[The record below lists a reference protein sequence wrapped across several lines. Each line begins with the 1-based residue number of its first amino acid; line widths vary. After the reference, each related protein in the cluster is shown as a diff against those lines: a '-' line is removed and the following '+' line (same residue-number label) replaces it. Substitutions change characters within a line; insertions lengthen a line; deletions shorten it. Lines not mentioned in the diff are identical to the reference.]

1 MEHEPHDHSMQDQ
14 SAGGHID
21 PVCGMT
27 VEEGPDAITMEYN
40 GTKYYFCGA
49 GCRRAFE
56 KDPEKY
62 LREGPSMH
70 M

>member
-1 MEHEPHDHSMQDQ
+1 MHEQHEQQPLAAGEHL
-14 SAGGHID
+14 D

-27 VEEGPDAITMEYN
+27 VEEGPDAITYKYKE
-40 GTKYYFCGA
+40 TVYYFCGN

-56 KDPEKY
+56 KDPEKF

>member
-1 MEHEPHDHSMQDQ
+1 MEHKHEMKQELGPGEHM
-14 SAGGHID
+14 D

-27 VEEGPDAITMEYN
+27 VEESEDAITLDYK
-40 GTKYYFCGA
+40 GTKYYFCAA

-56 KDPEKY
+56 KDPEKW
-62 LREGPSMH
+62 LRDGPQGH

>member
-1 MEHEPHDHSMQDQ
+1 MHQQQQGNPELAPGE
-14 SAGGHID
+14 HID

-27 VEEGPDAITMEYN
+27 VEEGQGAITLEYQ
-40 GTKYYFCGA
+40 GTTYYFCSN
-49 GCRRAFE
+49 GCRRSFE

-62 LREGPSMH
+62 LREGPQGH

>member
-1 MEHEPHDHSMQDQ
+1 MHHQHEAKQELGPDE
-14 SAGGHID
+14 HID

-27 VEEGPDAITMEYN
+27 VGEGPGAITFDYK
-40 GTKYYFCGA
+40 GAKYYFCSP

-56 KDPEKY
+56 KDPEKF
-62 LREGPSMH
+62 LRGGPQSH

>member
-1 MEHEPHDHSMQDQ
+1 MEQERNQEPLEANEHL
-14 SAGGHID
+14 D

-27 VEEGPDAITMEYN
+27 VEEGPGAITYDYN
-40 GTKYYFCGA
+40 NNTYYFCSN

-62 LREGPSMH
+62 LREGPSMK
-70 M
+70 MG

>member
-1 MEHEPHDHSMQDQ
+1 MEHQQHEQPNLGPGEHL
-14 SAGGHID
+14 D

-27 VEEGPDAITMEYN
+27 VEEGAGAITYEYN
-40 GTKYYFCGA
+40 NMTYYFCSN

-56 KDPEKY
+56 KDPEKF

>member
-1 MEHEPHDHSMQDQ
+1 MHEQHEQQPL
-14 SAGGHID
+14 AENEHID

-27 VEEGPDAITMEYN
+27 VEEGAGAITYEYN
-40 GTKYYFCGA
+40 NTTYYFCSN

-62 LREGPSMH
+62 LREGPSGM

>member
-1 MEHEPHDHSMQDQ
+1 MQHQHEGKQELGPGEHL
-14 SAGGHID
+14 D

-27 VEEGPDAITMEYN
+27 VQEGPGALTLDYQ
-40 GTKYYFCGA
+40 GTKYYFCSP

-56 KDPEKY
+56 KDPEKF
-62 LREGPSMH
+62 LREGPQGH

>member
-1 MEHEPHDHSMQDQ
+1 MQEHSQPAI
-14 SAGGHID
+14 AGEHID

-27 VEEGPDAITMEYN
+27 VRESPEALTYEYKDV
-40 GTKYYFCGA
+40 KYYFCSP

-56 KDPEKY
+56 KDPEKF
-62 LREGPSMH
+62 LRQGPTMH

>member
-1 MEHEPHDHSMQDQ
+1 MHEHHEGHEHTSAMEHK
-14 SAGGHID
+14 D
-21 PVCGMT
+21 PVCGMMVQESPSALT
-27 VEEGPDAITMEYN
+27 LEYK
-40 GTKYYFCGA
+40 GEKYYFCSP

-62 LREGPSMH
+62 LKEGPSMH

>member
-1 MEHEPHDHSMQDQ
+1 MDEHHEGHEH
-14 SAGGHID
+14 GGATEQKD
-21 PVCGMT
+21 PVCGMM
-27 VEEGPDAITMEYN
+27 VLEGPNALTSEYK
-40 GTKYYFCGA
+40 GEKYYFCSP

-62 LREGPSMH
+62 LKEGPSMH

>member
-1 MEHEPHDHSMQDQ
+1 MEHKHQDHSLH
-14 SAGGHID
+14 AGTGQHID

-27 VEEGPDAITMEYN
+27 VEEGPDALTLDYN
-40 GTKYYFCGA
+40 DTKYYFCSP

-62 LREGPSMH
+62 LKEGQST
-70 M
+70 